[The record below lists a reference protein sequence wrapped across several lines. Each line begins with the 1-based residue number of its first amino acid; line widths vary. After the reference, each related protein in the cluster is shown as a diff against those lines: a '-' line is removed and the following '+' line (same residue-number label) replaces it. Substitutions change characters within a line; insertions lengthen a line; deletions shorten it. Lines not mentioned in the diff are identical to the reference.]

1 MKTKKSTTL
10 FSIKTLTQAVTIGLL
25 AIGSE
30 AAANSGLSN
39 AGVRNVNNVSTSTAR
54 SGDTTTYQTIG
65 DLEIY
70 QAAQAGSAGIV
81 MMLDI
86 SGSMSNCDSGSVNN
100 YKVDNY
106 KLTDENGNI
115 IQSIDRNGKPFNI
128 TQGINVL
135 NIYCTTG
142 TRNRL
147 SELKHAMLSLLSD
160 GSKLNNKH
168 RIGVGTFPAQGNL
181 WGGRMVAP
189 TKELTPEHRYRMM
202 EEIAGLASLGSTPS
216 AHAFSEAGAYLLG
229 TNTSLVTG
237 RTPKTAYIAKSKA
250 VWSAATNTWMFANC
264 SSYDGD
270 IRAKLGAFYSDW
282 YDCGVGANI
291 VGPSP
296 APENWFTNK
305 TYNYSPIADIDF
317 NNLNFNYIGNYNAL
331 HNPNVGTVEFLDN
344 KNPGLSRIVEPR
356 SQVLLGEKIQY
367 LDEGADQTHN
377 SGFLVSAVDTKT
389 ADLTRY
395 QSPMQANR
403 CDGYGVYFLTDGEPN
418 NASTHHRQMGRSLN
432 YGTENNN
439 EIIKRIT
446 EDSGSK
452 QDMIA
457 RQHVVRWG
465 LDSNGNRVPA
475 EVDLSKGTAFASSGW
490 DYMGAYA
497 AILRNPSKNPSG
509 QSIRTAT
516 VGFGGVFTSQAPSYK
531 TVKQL
536 NAEGIEE
543 DVQVV
548 DCDKY
553 RNIDSQNLC
562 KLGEKS
568 YGYGEGGFLA
578 TNSADAI
585 SKSVVSFIESLNQ
598 NISSQPAGT
607 ISVPKDPLSIDSIQP
622 YAYLPMIEPKITS
635 SQALWRGNLKKFHTL
650 NGTLY
655 GKDAKTRLYIKANNA
670 TTTNENYPSQ
680 FNSAAMD
687 IWQETNAGNNALIDV
702 GGTKSHIK
710 NITASD
716 KNSRFVY
723 LENYHQFDVN
733 AYNADRANY
742 MKSIEG
748 TKVLVGGQQV
758 PNKHLVKVGVQDGNV
773 VGLNQLKAPY
783 NLDDKLHILNFLGV
797 NIPLGSNATHNLT
810 NSSTNEQIVRFANA
824 VIGRG
829 EFTNQIVL
837 GGVVHSVP
845 VLATFSGQFEKADAD
860 TPFRISSDE
869 AKRDDTL
876 LYGSMDGALHMIE
889 AANGQERFAFIPRAV
904 FDDTEQRNALLH
916 DGKNESRV
924 GSPVFG
930 IDAPWTVYADYL
942 YQFSNE
948 KGEPKNPATV
958 TASKVY
964 AYGGMR
970 MGGNGI
976 FGLDITDM
984 RKGIGGVADGA
995 EPKLLF
1001 SINRYTPGFE
1011 RLGQT
1016 WSKPLVAKIKTGS
1029 GVRDLRDV
1037 VIFGGGYDMC
1047 YEHPKFKV
1055 GLGESTHNLT
1065 SKPVEEQTQQYTQYL
1080 DGETSCQKPVARGNA
1095 VYMVDAKTGELLGSW
1110 TGEQYS
1116 EMKDSVVGEITVLD
1130 RNNNGAID
1138 HLYFADLGGKVFRVD
1153 LKEGT
1158 TSATVG
1164 GGGGQFV
1171 QTRRVVKVLDAN
1183 AGKANDPNHLNYRF
1197 YDQPLVSFYDNDDKT
1212 KSFAVV
1218 NIASGD
1224 RSSPVHTHRKV
1235 EDANLIFG
1243 IFDRDLTSTKLDRAV
1258 ADPGLVTKDLTVD
1271 NLLKIDPKAI
1281 DQDPA
1286 RVAVPDANGVVK
1298 GAPNKVAKGILDN
1311 LKAAVN
1317 SKTKTNHEGW
1327 YYEMIRFDG
1336 LTNISGLKAMG
1347 PGTVTGNVYYANIYS
1362 PSYEYTTSNSC
1373 SARVSGGTER
1383 QLYCLPWGVCATKDG
1398 AITTENGVLGYIKA
1412 GPGIQELAIGT
1423 VTNRAGTSSAF
1434 RAILGHQSLKEIADI
1449 DNSHRR
1455 APDGGDRSAFSRL
1468 PSGSAPQGGSGTGA
1482 DVYGQNIITQP
1493 QYTLAVQRWYDLQ
1506 NEKQAN

>member
-70 QAAQAGSAGIV
+70 QAAQGSKTTIM

-86 SGSMSNCDSGSVNN
+86 SGSMTSRDGKACRNGEAPTAATYHLEDESGKKLTEIIADDGVTKIDISKGV
-100 YKVDNY
+100 KVITACPSAPTRVERLKTAMVELVHKKGLVDNKVSLGLGTY
-106 KLTDENGNI
+106 PTRYHQFAGSIFVPSRPLTDEQRWKLMQYAATLNPTGATPATAAYVEAGAYMLGTKTSNLSSTTEKRIFTVGRMTVDNGSLKLIQCASAPVHDVWNGSAWVPTATERYALGSDSYNWYQCNDPSSAEFPSFDFDMTTQSSSTRATIIPDRVNRLDFNLFPKFDVVVGKGLNSNYQWPIRRATNIPTVTVPTTADGWRTAAGQFSNDSYVFGETIEYRVPTIGNSGFPFSAPDTKKKDENGNAL
-115 IQSIDRNGKPFNI
+115 D
-128 TQGINVL
+128 T
-135 NIYCTTG
+135 Y
-142 TRNRL
+142 
-147 SELKHAMLSLLSD
+147 
-160 GSKLNNKH
+160 
-168 RIGVGTFPAQGNL
+168 
-181 WGGRMVAP
+181 
-189 TKELTPEHRYRMM
+189 
-202 EEIAGLASLGSTPS
+202 
-216 AHAFSEAGAYLLG
+216 EAG
-229 TNTSLVTG
+229 
-237 RTPKTAYIAKSKA
+237 IQ
-250 VWSAATNTWMFANC
+250 
-264 SSYDGD
+264 D
-270 IRAKLGAFYSDW
+270 
-282 YDCGVGANI
+282 
-291 VGPSP
+291 
-296 APENWFTNK
+296 
-305 TYNYSPIADIDF
+305 
-317 NNLNFNYIGNYNAL
+317 
-331 HNPNVGTVEFLDN
+331 
-344 KNPGLSRIVEPR
+344 PR
-356 SQVLLGEKIQY
+356 K
-367 LDEGADQTHN
+367 
-377 SGFLVSAVDTKT
+377 
-389 ADLTRY
+389 
-395 QSPMQANR
+395 
-403 CDGYGVYFLTDGEPN
+403 CDGYGIYFLTDGEPN
-418 NASTHHRQMGRSLN
+418 NANSTVQESANMSLGKTGRYTPTVTESEFPN
-432 YGTENNN
+432 GTGQS
-439 EIIKRIT
+439 T
-446 EDSGSK
+446 GFWTT
-452 QDMIA
+452 IA
-457 RQHVVRWG
+457 SYAKDLH
-465 LDSNGNRVPA
+465 NGNNP
-475 EVDLSKGTAFASSGW
+475 
-490 DYMGAYA
+490 MGVT
-497 AILRNPSKNPSG
+497 IK
-509 QSIRTAT
+509 TAT
-516 VGFGGVFTSQAPSYK
+516 VGFGDQFLVNGKVPTVPGK
-531 TVKQL
+531 TVMV
-536 NAEGIEE
+536 AGEE
-543 DVQVV
+543 RPVV
-548 DCDKY
+548 DCARLGSTDAK
-553 RNIDSQNLC
+553 NLC
-562 KLGEKS
+562 KWGEYT

-578 TNSADAI
+578 TTSAAEIKD
-585 SKSVVSFIESLNQ
+585 SVVQFSQSLNQ
-598 NISSQPAGT
+598 TISTAPAGT
-607 ISVPKDPLSIDSIQP
+607 IAVPKDPLSIDSIQP
-622 YAYLPMIEPKITS
+622 YAYLPMIEPKVTEIS
-635 SQALWRGNLKKFHTL
+635 AVWRGNLKKFHTL

-680 FNSAAMD
+680 FNGAAMD
-687 IWQETNAGNNALIDV
+687 IWQEGESQGDNSAIDV
-702 GGTKSHIK
+702 GGAKSHIK

-758 PNKHLVKVGVQDGNV
+758 PNKHLVKVGVQNGSV
-773 VGLNQLKAPY
+773 VGLDQLKAPY

-810 NSSTNEQIVRFANA
+810 NSSTNEQIVSFANA

-876 LYGSMDGALHMIE
+876 LYGSMDGALHMVE
-889 AANGQERFAFIPRAV
+889 AASGQERFAFIPRAV

-916 DGKNESRV
+916 NGTNTSRA

-930 IDAPWTVYADYL
+930 VDAPWTVYADYL

-984 RKGIGGVADGA
+984 RKGIGGVAAGA

-1055 GLGESTHNLT
+1055 GLGESTHSLT
-1065 SKPVEEQTQQYTQYL
+1065 NKPINEQTQQYTQYL
-1080 DGETSCQKPVARGNA
+1080 DGETTCQKPMARGNA

-1110 TGEQYS
+1110 TNKDHP
-1116 EMKDSVVGEITVLD
+1116 EMKDSVVGEITALD

-1482 DVYGQNIITQP
+1482 DVYGQNIITSP

>member
-10 FSIKTLTQAVTIGLL
+10 FSMKTLTQAVTIGLL

-39 AGVRNVNNVSTSTAR
+39 AGIRNVNNVSTSTAR

-70 QAAQAGSAGIV
+70 QAAQGGSAGIT
-81 MMLDI
+81 MMLDMSTSMGDCDGVGGNTRTGI
-86 SGSMSNCDSGSVNN
+86 ETYYLNDKETGRIDSFVDSSGKIIDSSKGVSVIMRYCGSGTNN
-100 YKVDNY
+100 KD
-106 KLTDENGNI
+106 
-115 IQSIDRNGKPFNI
+115 
-128 TQGINVL
+128 
-135 NIYCTTG
+135 
-142 TRNRL
+142 RL
-147 SELKHAMLSLLSD
+147 SKLKTAMLDMLSNDLLD
-160 GSKLNNKH
+160 HKYRVGL
-168 RIGVGTFPAQGNL
+168 GTFPSQGAK
-181 WGGRMVAP
+181 WGGRMYVPA
-189 TKELTPEHRYRMM
+189 KEMSAEHRYNLMQ
-202 EEIAGLASLGSTPS
+202 EIAGLTMIGSTPIS
-216 AHAFSEAGAYLLG
+216 HAFPEVGAYMMG
-229 TNTSLVTG
+229 RSTTTSVG
-237 RTPKTAYIAKSKA
+237 EIKTAYI
-250 VWSAATNTWMFANC
+250 T
-264 SSYDGD
+264 
-270 IRAKLGAFYSDW
+270 RAKIALQGGAWRMARCNNNDDSAFKDYVNPTTRW
-282 YDCGVGANI
+282 ADCGVEASLGTMDPMPAGFISGA
-291 VGPSP
+291 
-296 APENWFTNK
+296 F
-305 TYNYSPIADIDF
+305 NYSPIF
-317 NNLNFNYIGNYNAL
+317 NNDFSKLDFSYLGKYDAL
-331 HNPNVGTVEFLDN
+331 YDDTNSKLVELVDG
-344 KNPGLSRIVEPR
+344 KNPGGISSANRLDNSVIRLGTK
-356 SQVLLGEKIQY
+356 VLYRDNGKY
-367 LDEGADQTHN
+367 GANT
-377 SGFLVSAVDTKT
+377 GFPSSAIETKKP
-389 ADLTRY
+389 DLTSY
-395 QSPMQANR
+395 QSPIDAGR
-403 CDGYGVYFLTDGEPN
+403 CDGYGIYFLTDGFPN
-418 NASTHHRQMGRSLN
+418 NQSTAYGMMGTSL
-432 YGTENNN
+432 GL
-439 EIIKRIT
+439 
-446 EDSGSK
+446 SGSDDQMMK
-452 QDMIA
+452 KMIEYTQGQDVM
-457 RQHVVRWG
+457 QLQGVNSG
-465 LDSNGNRVPA
+465 
-475 EVDLSKGTAFASSGW
+475 SSGW
-490 DYMGAYA
+490 EQIGRYA
-497 AILRNPSKNPSG
+497 QILRNPVQNGTG

-516 VGFGGVFTSQAPSYK
+516 VGFGSDFSDPNAKKKTINITNPEGVTTSK
-531 TVKQL
+531 EVW
-536 NAEGIEE
+536 
-543 DVQVV
+543 
-548 DCDKY
+548 DCDSFSKQD
-553 RNIDSQNLC
+553 IKNLC

-568 YGYGEGGFLA
+568 YGFGEGGFTA
-578 TNSADAI
+578 TSKAQDVAD
-585 SKSVVSFIESLNQ
+585 SVIQFIQSLNQ
-598 NISSQPAGT
+598 EISSQPAGT

-687 IWQETNAGNNALIDV
+687 IWQETNAGNNALIDI

-723 LENYHQFDVN
+723 LENYHEFDVN

-748 TKVLVGGQQV
+748 KEVTVGGQKV

-889 AANGQERFAFIPRAV
+889 AASGQERFAFIPRAV

-916 DGKNESRV
+916 NGTNTSRV

-930 IDAPWTVYADYL
+930 MDAPWTVYADYL

-976 FGLDITDM
+976 FGLDVTDM
-984 RKGIGGVADGA
+984 RKGIDGVAAGA

-1110 TGEQYS
+1110 TNKDHP
-1116 EMKDSVVGEITVLD
+1116 EMKDSVVGEITALD

-1311 LKAAVN
+1311 LKAAIN

-1482 DVYGQNIITQP
+1482 DVYGQNIITSP